1 MQKEGVYIGKNVK
14 LIVIFPIFVPEIDIK
29 KVRNRHKNRR
39 RLANKL

>member
-1 MQKEGVYIGKNVK
+1 MQNKGVYIGKYAA